1 MQFSEIAAGLPHI
14 LSDVYGEPSTVV
26 DIERPPPVPHDDQPW
41 LAVKYGP
48 MDDADVHG
56 VTPLTVSTPQRVVDL
71 VVKVNPVHGIGE
83 TVIPWICDT
92 YDVELPA
99 PYATFHSTREVVGTG
114 ARESNVYDLSVT
126 MPELMT
132 LLPPY
137 LGTITAH
144 GERAVLLGDV
154 SPLRGM
160 DAGGSVD
167 HWSGEHIDAALRA
180 IGAVHAA
187 SAAVAAEL
195 AWLPP
200 RTDTDTFTSDDG
212 LWRAM
217 LTDASHRFPDIV
229 TPEVVARREATI
241 ATAGAWHPAKDAMPT
256 VLTHNDFNQRNVG
269 FDADDRVL
277 ALDWEIARRDSP
289 QRDVAEMLTFLLDPA
304 VDYDTLHHHAAQH
317 RAALSANGLTLEE
330 DAYLA
335 GLAAD
340 LRCAAVDRVGM
351 QLLLAA
357 AFDLPY
363 IPRINKTID
372 RLVQLSEPWIG

>member
-14 LSDVYGEPSTVV
+14 LSDVYGESLTVD

-48 MDDADVHG
+48 MGDGDVHG
-56 VTPLTVSTPQRVVDL
+56 VTPLTVSTPGRVFDL
-71 VVKVNPVHGIGE
+71 VAKVNPVHGIGE

-99 PYATFHSTREVVGTG
+99 PYATFHSAREVVGTG

-126 MPELMT
+126 MPELMA

-137 LGTITAH
+137 FGTITAH
-144 GERAVLLGDV
+144 SERAVLLGDI

-160 DAGGSVD
+160 DAGGAVD
-167 HWSGEHIDAALRA
+167 HWSTEHIDAALRA

-187 SAAVAAEL
+187 SAPIAEQL

-200 RTDTDTFTSDDG
+200 RTDAGTFAGDAG

-217 LTDASHRFPDIV
+217 LTDASRRFPDIV
-229 TPEVVARREATI
+229 TPDVVASREAII
-241 ATAGAWHPAKDAMPT
+241 ASAGQWHVAKDAMPT

-269 FDADDRVL
+269 FDADDRVV

-304 VDYDTLHHHAAQH
+304 VDLGTLEHHAEQH
-317 RAALSANGLTLEE
+317 REALAANGLQIET
-330 DAYLA
+330 DTYLA
-335 GLAAD
+335 ALAAD
-340 LRCAAVDRVGM
+340 LRCEAVDRVGM

-357 AFDLPY
+357 AYDLPY
-363 IPRINKTID
+363 IPRINRTVD
-372 RLVQLSEPWIG
+372 RLVELSEPWLG